1 MEEYTCEVES
11 PIPGRSKP
19 MIRRSLVEI
28 VGCGHDTSI
37 LGNLTAR
44 ARRSVKPQDRAAGC
58 GSEFRKTKIPPLS
71 HDNGPLD
78 ARRCE
83 VIHV

>member
-1 MEEYTCEVES
+1 MWGGES
-11 PIPGRSKP
+11 DSRSVKTDDP
-19 MIRRSLVEI
+19 QI
-28 VGCGHDTSI
+28 VGCGHDPSI

-58 GSEFRKTKIPPLS
+58 DSELGKTKFPTLS
-71 HDNGPLD
+71 HNNGPLD